1 MLLCKWE
8 RCPSQ
13 SSLWTANMRD
23 LGVEWQGEA
32 WSPNCGIGLA
42 AWVGAASSEISWPQI
57 SAPPFP
63 QTSQLLVGQRDPKE
77 PERSDGCLP
86 LRFGWEVKL
95 QDWTYLWKLSFLG
108 EVLCVS
114 RQCYGK
120 IFLWNVCF
128 IKYTVY
134 PCNSLLQKT
143 KKT

>member
-1 MLLCKWE
+1 
-8 RCPSQ
+8 
-13 SSLWTANMRD
+13 MRD

-42 AWVGAASSEISWPQI
+42 AWVGAASSEISRPQI

-95 QDWTYLWKLSFLG
+95 QDWTYL
-108 EVLCVS
+108 
-114 RQCYGK
+114 
-120 IFLWNVCF
+120 
-128 IKYTVY
+128 
-134 PCNSLLQKT
+134 
-143 KKT
+143 